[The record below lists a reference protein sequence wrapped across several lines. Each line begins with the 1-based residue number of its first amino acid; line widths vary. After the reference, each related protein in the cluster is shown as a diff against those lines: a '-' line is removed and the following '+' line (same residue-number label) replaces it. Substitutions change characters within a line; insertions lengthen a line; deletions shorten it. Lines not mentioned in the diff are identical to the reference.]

1 MFENVIYNRRI
12 SLGEGVVLVNGVA
25 RWSGEEIFSLGDG
38 VENNAGVAEWTGE
51 PIYALGTGVVNN
63 SGTANF
69 SGLQIY
75 TLGTN
80 VTNVAGTATYTGPKD
95 LWQTVTFSEATATI
109 ENTRINSLSQDG
121 DGWTTVSIKNDGTTA
136 DDYPSRMPG
145 YIFNLKDAYGNIVS
159 GPFTGQWV
167 LELLIEIDNTSLP
180 TTTAKA
186 NCYIGLFNASGDPTS
201 GSCDNGGAIGWRL
214 DGATT
219 RILVSKR
226 TVESTA
232 NTSSNEFKVNGF
244 LTLGKG
250 VTHIVANSM
259 DGSGN
264 LSTGKLQD
272 FNNSYGTNSSFKL
285 WVGIG
290 CATTSNTP
298 TGPHTLKCRFKYN
311 LIPLTAIP

>member
-1 MFENVIYNRRI
+1 MFENEIYKHKI
-12 SLGEGVVLVNGVA
+12 SLGEGVELVNGVA
-25 RWSGEEIFSLGDG
+25 TW
-38 VENNAGVAEWTGE
+38 
-51 PIYALGTGVVNN
+51 
-63 SGTANF
+63 

-75 TLGTN
+75 SLGTGVNNVDGVATWSGLQIYSLGTN
-80 VTNVAGTATYTGPKD
+80 VSNVAGTATYTGPKD
-95 LWQTVTFSEATATI
+95 LWQTVTFSDATSTI
-109 ENTRINSLSQDG
+109 ENTRINSLSQDVS
-121 DGWTTVSIKNDGTTA
+121 GWATVSIKNDGTSA

-145 YIFNLKDAYGNIVS
+145 WIFNLKDAYGNTVS
-159 GPFTGQWV
+159 GPFTGQWI
-167 LELLIEIDNTSLP
+167 LEILIEIDNTSLP
-180 TTTAKA
+180 TSTAKA

-259 DGSGN
+259 DNSGN
-264 LSTGKLQD
+264 LSTAKLQD
-272 FNNSYGTNSSFKL
+272 FNSSYGTNSNFKL

-311 LIPLTAIP
+311 LIPLTSIP